1 MANALLLAIALVS
14 SNGIAADAL
23 TSQFAFFN
31 QIKAY
36 CGKAF
41 LGTVV
46 KGNASDDVMRE
57 KSLVMHVRECSD
69 TELKIPFHIGDDRS
83 RTWIIS
89 KTADGLQLKHAHRH
103 QDGSSDKITMYGGST
118 LAKGSNDAQTFPA
131 DQYSKDMFIANSMSA
146 STGNT
151 WSIEIVPGKVYRY
164 GLKREGREF
173 VVEFDLTKLIAT
185 PPPALGFWMIFKKVI
200 VWL

>member
-1 MANALLLAIALVS
+1 MKLNLKALICSLLIPASTCV
-14 SNGIAADAL
+14 AASTDPQL
-23 TSQFAFFN
+23 QFFN
-31 QIKAY
+31 QIKTY

-46 KGNASDDVMRE
+46 KGNASDDAMRG
-57 KSLVMHVRECSD
+57 KTLVMHVRECSD

-89 KTADGLQLKHAHRH
+89 KTADGLQLKHDHRH

-118 LAKGSNDAQTFPA
+118 LAKGSNDAQAFPA

-173 VVEFDLTKLIAT
+173 VVEFDLTKVIAA
-185 PPPALGFWMIFKKVI
+185 PPAPWGFE
-200 VWL
+200 

>member
-1 MANALLLAIALVS
+1 MANALLLASTLVS
-14 SNGIAADAL
+14 SNGIAADAI

-31 QIKAY
+31 QIKSY

-46 KGNASDDVMRE
+46 KGNASDDAMRE

-89 KTADGLQLKHAHRH
+89 KTANGLQLKHDHRH
-103 QDGSSDKITMYGGST
+103 QDGNPDKITMYGGT
-118 LAKGSNDAQTFPA
+118 PLVNGSNNAQVFPA
-131 DQYSKDMFIANSMSA
+131 DKFSKDMFMANNMRA
-146 STGNT
+146 ATGNAWT
-151 WSIEIVPGKVYRY
+151 IEIIPGKVYRY
-164 GLKREGREF
+164 GLTREGREF
-173 VVEFDLTKLIAT
+173 VVEFDLTAPIAV
-185 PPPALGFWMIFKKVI
+185 PPAPWGFD
-200 VWL
+200 